1 MEITFS
7 PSFLNSLRSFPSAL
21 QEEVLE
27 KVEKFSNPKN
37 HQILKVHKLKG
48 RLRGCFSFS
57 VNYHIRIVFEY
68 VGKPKRAYLLAVGD
82 HDVYN

>member
-1 MEITFS
+1 MEVTFS
-7 PSFLNSLRSFPSAL
+7 PGFLNSLHGFLPAL

-57 VNYHIRIVFEY
+57 VNYHIKIVFEY